1 MLRCFVWA
9 VLTVQFVGA
18 TNCGGT
24 ENIAAACAAAEV
36 TLDCAYLQT
45 NAATLCAGVLSGD
58 VMVNGPNCFL
68 NGGGAGCG
76 FINGSTSEWA
86 NGYLCCTDGA
96 GAGAGAGSL
105 SGSGSVSPSPSDSSI
120 FLSPT
125 PAPSYSKSA
134 TASTTCAYRSYDSQN
149 DFSGVQGANGW
160 YYGYYNGATFTQ
172 FTNYAVPTIGGST
185 TYSWNYNV
193 ASNGFIS
200 STSIMPNAGANCN
213 TPSYGSVTPVLRWY
227 NPIGSCYQDITVVLY
242 LYHVRGCG
250 DGVNMQMKI
259 NGQTVFTQNNNA
271 GGTISINNAYNA
283 YNVSSI
289 ELSAGPNSGC
299 DCDGTTYR
307 VSIAPIGPSITAL
320 ASSSMSGSLAV
331 TTSARHSNSV
341 TGSLAV
347 TASARPSN
355 SVTNSLAVTGS
366 SRASLSSSNS
376 PSVSRSAAV
385 SANNSASGRGSLT
398 TVRSPTV
405 SASAT
410 GTATVFYTGIWTDY
424 GAVYWN
430 VPLSNT
436 GSETISECMIRCSLN
451 PTCGGISI
459 NAPCHNIALNSSDI
473 YTTTCSNCFIIPM
486 EGVGSGTFVSNAGWQ
501 SFIIYDKI
509 FPPTQSV
516 VSSRSSSRSTLS
528 TPTWAPVAYDR
539 NFCANSATIVL
550 PTLGSS
556 VVLRTNAAGG
566 NYAVSVSCG
575 ITVTGAQNGEGFYVD
590 FISFVTE
597 DCCDYFSGASGGV
610 SIFNLR
616 GTLTPAPITIYGSSA
631 VFGFGTDNSVVFYG
645 VVARVTRI
653 LTSATPSVSAS
664 RSVSGTSSIT
674 RSTSVSRSSLA
685 SVSASVSARGSLEQ
699 TESQTI
705 TAVEAPS
712 LIGTGSGRITAV
724 EAPSLIGTGSG
735 RITGSLGASR
745 TATAEASSVVSFL
758 ETRSSNVTA
767 LARASAH
774 YTGSPQASVS
784 SSTSA
789 HYTGS
794 PQASVSSSTSA
805 HYTGSPQASVSSS
818 ASAHY
823 TASPQASVSSSASAS
838 ASGSASA
845 SAIHS
850 DSGYA
855 TIGPTATYYSTVTPS
870 VSVTVSPIS
879 TLSLLS
885 TLWASFSRSARASFS
900 LSARGSSLAT
910 RSVSGS
916 PTYVMSVTPS
926 TTKTPGFIKPAP
938 PPLPA
943 DLSLLSADEVLGF
956 MNDLSNYDSSQI
968 GESLK
973 KLGLAGLDKIN
984 GSLSV
989 STESFDLQMSKV
1001 ATGASGL
1008 SAGPIA
1014 IAMPPLAAVYPG
1026 AKAASLIRWT
1036 ENINGGAPS
1045 DSSTISLSLLGS
1057 GGSEISVKNLSTPI
1071 TLSMSL
1077 DISPSDPRF
1086 ATPPTY
1092 LARCDT
1098 GILYVGT
1105 DDIYSR
1111 FTNGTVTGRGRWRVP
1126 CLLGTSADLNCSSI
1140 GLGATQTIQCPAPTI
1155 VPRCLYWNTVTKA
1168 WSSDGC
1174 LAVSGNLSQIGCAC
1188 SHLTDFSAR
1197 MDAVLSDNQAIF
1209 ANAGNVYSLEGLLK
1223 YAQWYGVFG
1232 GLGLMTILLAVFV
1245 TRIDQASAKK
1255 YVDAICKN
1263 KYIAEILSLAPTTPV
1278 YIFDGDST
1286 IRKKGLRSRGAW
1298 ASEEDSAITTHPP
1311 LPKMNIFQRICLQHT
1326 RLHFIFRYDPRLS
1339 RIFRLLTLCLIQFN
1353 SLFVTA
1359 FFYGFTY
1366 GTGEAMKWYDVVV
1379 LALLTSGINIPIVRL
1394 ILWSMEQVG
1403 QYEFMYQFPLL
1414 YFEYKRRS
1422 DFEKMAVIHL
1432 EEISENKDGMIL
1444 RSTSNVNTINDQNDN
1459 GDSSGTVLN
1468 LILEYFCCR
1477 KKDTTEQDEINEL
1490 KALPRPVLLRRMA
1503 NIVKEAYPYI
1513 EPCLTDWSFLPCQ
1526 TWRAWLFLLGACGWI
1541 AWCLNY
1547 LLLFA
1552 ASHDTSVGSNVMTS
1566 YATSELTTV
1575 FISQP
1580 LTICATVGIYSLLNR
1595 YGKRLPNFLQKI
1607 LMVSSVRSI
1616 PSLFYFSDPWAK
1628 SAKTAF
1634 TSEFAY
1640 NVFVK
1645 SAAAASGSNE
1655 QSYAPMKG
1663 LFLEHEPTETESKQV
1678 KDIDGLYKKMVGIW
1692 HDLQHR
1698 VRR

>member
-9 VLTVQFVGA
+9 VLTLHFVGA

-45 NAATLCAGVLSGD
+45 NADALCGGVLSGD
-58 VMVNGPNCFL
+58 VIVNGPNCFL
-68 NGGGAGCG
+68 NGGMAGCG
-76 FINGSTSEWA
+76 FTDGSTSVWA

-96 GAGAGAGSL
+96 GAGAGGGSI

-125 PAPSYSKSA
+125 PVPSYSKSALESRTPMPSA

-172 FTNYAVPTIGGST
+172 FTNYAIPTIGGST

-200 STSIMPNAGANCN
+200 STSIMPNAAANCN

-227 NPIGSCYQDITVVLY
+227 NPLGSCYQDITVVLY

-331 TTSARHSNSV
+331 TASARPSNSV

-347 TASARPSN
+347 TASAR
-355 SVTNSLAVTGS
+355 
-366 SRASLSSSNS
+366 ASLSSSNS
-376 PSVSRSAAV
+376 PSVSRSVSV
-385 SANNSASGRGSLT
+385 SANNSASGRSSLT
-398 TVRSPTV
+398 SIRSPTV
-405 SASAT
+405 SGSVLVSRSPSVSAT
-410 GTATVFYTGIWTDY
+410 FRSPGGPWTDI
-424 GAVYWN
+424 
-430 VPLSNT
+430 L
-436 GSETISECMIRCSLN
+436 ETN
-451 PTCGGISI
+451 YA
-459 NAPCHNIALNSSDI
+459 NSDI
-473 YTTTCSNCFIIPM
+473 VHYTNMNLNDCRVLCWGNPLCGLIVVTPPCYSSNNTNVLCGDCWLKTTSGWNIYSDPM
-486 EGVGSGTFVSNAGWQ
+486 NFASLLYER
-501 SFIIYDKI
+501 IY
-509 FPPTQSV
+509 PPTQSV
-516 VSSRSSSRSTLS
+516 VSSRSSSRSTVS
-528 TPTWAPVAYDR
+528 TPTLAPVAYDR
-539 NFCANSATIVL
+539 NFCSNGATIEL

-556 VVLRTNAAGG
+556 VVLRTNAFGT
-566 NYAVSVSCG
+566 NYVDSSSCG
-575 ITVTGAQNGEGFYVD
+575 ITVSGAQNGEGFYVD

-597 DCCDYFSGASGGV
+597 DCCDYFSGTSGGV

-631 VFGFGTDNSVVFYG
+631 VFSFGTDNSVVFSG

-664 RSVSGTSSIT
+664 RSVSATSSIT
-674 RSTSVSRSSLA
+674 RSTSVSRSPLA

-712 LIGTGSGRITAV
+712 LV
-724 EAPSLIGTGSG
+724 GTGSG

-745 TATAEASSVVSFL
+745 TATAEASGVVSFL
-758 ETRSSNVTA
+758 ETHSANVTA
-767 LARASAH
+767 VAR
-774 YTGSPQASVS
+774 
-784 SSTSA
+784 
-789 HYTGS
+789 
-794 PQASVSSSTSA
+794 
-805 HYTGSPQASVSSS
+805 

-823 TASPQASVSSSASAS
+823 TASPRASVSSSASAS
-838 ASGSASA
+838 ASGSTSA

-850 DSGYA
+850 DSGFF

-870 VSVTVSPIS
+870 VSVSMTPIS

-885 TLWASFSRSARASFS
+885 TLWASFSRSARASLS

-943 DLSLLSADEVLGF
+943 DLSVLSADEVLGF
-956 MNDLSNYDSSQI
+956 MNDLSNYDSSKI

-1001 ATGASGL
+1001 ASGASGL

-1014 IAMPPLAAVYPG
+1014 IAMPPLGAVYPG

-1036 ENINGGAPS
+1036 ENLYDGPPS

-1105 DDIYSR
+1105 DDTYSR

-1126 CLLGTSADLNCSSI
+1126 CLLGTSADLNCSST

-1174 LAVSGNLSQIGCAC
+1174 TAVSGNLSQIACAC

-1255 YVDAICKN
+1255 YVVAICKN
-1263 KYIAEILSLAPTTPV
+1263 KYIAEILALAPTTPV

-1286 IRKKGLRSRGAW
+1286 VRKKGLKPRAW
-1298 ASEEDSAITTHPP
+1298 ALDDDAAITTHPP

-1403 QYEFMYQFPLL
+1403 QYEFIYQFPLL

-1422 DFEKMAVIHL
+1422 DFEKMALIHL
-1432 EEISENKDGMIL
+1432 EEIGENKDGLVL
-1444 RSTSNVNTINDQNDN
+1444 RSTSEVNTINDHHDE
-1459 GDSSGTVLN
+1459 GSGTVLN

-1645 SAAAASGSNE
+1645 AAAAASGSNE

-1663 LFLEHEPTETESKQV
+1663 LFLEHEPTEDETKKV

-1698 VRR
+1698 VKR